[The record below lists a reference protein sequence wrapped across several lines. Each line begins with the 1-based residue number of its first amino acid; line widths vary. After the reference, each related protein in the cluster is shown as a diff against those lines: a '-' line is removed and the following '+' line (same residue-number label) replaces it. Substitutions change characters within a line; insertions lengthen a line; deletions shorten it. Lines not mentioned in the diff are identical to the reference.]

1 MQQQSNWCE
10 VVAAAAADVA
20 VWMLER
26 VIQYE

>member
-10 VVAAAAADVA
+10 AVAAAADVA